1 MNAVEPRVTSWQWAG
16 RALAQSYSVVAVL
29 LVGEIMARVLDN
41 ALFLPGVG
49 TVMNALGELARS
61 GELYADL
68 GISTWRALCG
78 FFIASAVGIP
88 LGLAMGWFA
97 WMDDFWGSL
106 ISLSFPIPK
115 IGLIPLFILWLGI
128 GDTSK
133 IAVIIAGA
141 IFPVIM
147 NTYSGVKGTP
157 RYLVWSAQTL
167 GASTLELLYK
177 VIFPHT
183 LPFIFAGLRLAMGI
197 AWILLFAA
205 EMVAASSG
213 LGFRILYAQR
223 LLDTPVVFASLVM
236 IAVLG
241 FAFDRLLYY
250 VGRYACDWYFYR
262 NV

>member
-1 MNAVEPRVTSWQWAG
+1 MNGEVTGTPTLQRAG
-16 RALAQSYSVVAVL
+16 RVVARSYSLVAL
-29 LVGEIMARVLDN
+29 ILIWEIASRILDN
-41 ALFLPGVG
+41 PIFLPGLG
-49 TVMNALGELARS
+49 TVANSRLELGRS
-61 GELYADL
+61 GELFADL
-68 GISTWRALCG
+68 GVSTWRALAG
-78 FFIASAVGIP
+78 FCIAVAVGVP
-88 LGLAMGWFA
+88 LGLAMGWFT
-97 WMDDFWGSL
+97 WIDDFWSSI

-133 IAVIIAGA
+133 ITVIVAGA
-141 IFPVIM
+141 IYPVIM

-167 GASTLELLYK
+167 GATTLEVLYK
-177 VIFPHT
+177 VVLPHT

-205 EMVAASSG
+205 EMVAASAG
-213 LGFRILYAQR
+213 LGFRVLYAQR
-223 LLDTPVVFASLVM
+223 LLDTPVVFASLTI
-236 IAVLG
+236 IATLG

-250 VGRYACDWYFYR
+250 LGRSLCDWYYSR

>member
-1 MNAVEPRVTSWQWAG
+1 VTTGELGAGPWQWAG
-16 RALAQSYSVVAVL
+16 RALARSYSIVVVL
-29 LVGEIMARVLDN
+29 LLWEVLARALDN
-41 ALFLPGVG
+41 VLFLPGIGAVL
-49 TVMNALGELARS
+49 NALGELARS
-61 GELYADL
+61 GELSTDL
-68 GISTWRALCG
+68 ASSTWRALCG

-88 LGLAMGWFA
+88 LGLAMGSFA
-97 WMDDFWGSL
+97 RMDDFWGNL

-141 IFPVIM
+141 IYPVIM

-157 RYLVWSAQTL
+157 RYLLWSAQTL
-167 GASTLELLYK
+167 GASTVELLYK
-177 VIFPHT
+177 VILPHA

-205 EMVAASSG
+205 EMVAATSG

-223 LLDTPVVFASLVM
+223 LLDTPVVFASLAM

-250 VGRYACDWYFYR
+250 LGRYACDWYFHR

>member
-1 MNAVEPRVTSWQWAG
+1 VSDGEFGTSARRWVG
-16 RALAQSYSVVAVL
+16 RALAKSYSIVAVL
-29 LVGEIMARVLDN
+29 LLWEILARVLDN
-41 ALFLPGVG
+41 VVFLPGVG
-49 TVMNALGELARS
+49 TVLKALGELAHS
-61 GELYADL
+61 GELSADL
-68 GISTWRALCG
+68 ASSTWRALCG

-88 LGLAMGWFA
+88 LGLAMGSFA
-97 WMDDFWGSL
+97 RMDDFWGSL

-133 IAVIIAGA
+133 IAVIVAGA
-141 IFPVIM
+141 IYPVIM

-167 GASTLELLYK
+167 GAGTFEVLSR
-177 VIFPHT
+177 VILPHT

-205 EMVAASSG
+205 EMVAATSG

-250 VGRYACDWYFYR
+250 LSRYACDWYFHR

>member
-1 MNAVEPRVTSWQWAG
+1 MSAGDLRATSWQWAG
-16 RALAQSYSVVAVL
+16 RALAQSYSVVLVL
-29 LVGEIMARVLDN
+29 LLWEVLARALDN
-41 ALFLPGVG
+41 TLFLPGVG
-49 TVMNALGELARS
+49 AVMNALGELARS
-61 GELYADL
+61 GELYTDL
-68 GISTWRALCG
+68 ASSTWRALCG

-88 LGLAMGWFA
+88 LGLVMGWFA
-97 WMDDFWGSL
+97 RMDDFWGSL

-133 IAVIIAGA
+133 IAVVVAGA
-141 IFPVIM
+141 IYPVIM

-167 GASTLELLYK
+167 GASTLELLHK

-205 EMVAASSG
+205 EMVAATSG

-223 LLDTPVVFASLVM
+223 LLDTPVVFASLAM

-250 VGRYACDWYFYR
+250 LSRYACDWYFYR